1 MNKIK
6 VGSIVKALAGPH
18 KGQDHEVIAIKGNSY
33 NITPVDRKNIKY
45 KLGAASASEKQI
57 ELVKESEEQESE
69 NLNEYLTSDE
79 KKLIDKMYDK
89 KGKLTPLGKKVMNYG
104 KKPGDKGYIEEAVE
118 IYKNKDL
125 SIKKWTMGFD
135 TKGDRISGFAIYGG
149 KIGKISAKDNLVQL
163 TKPQMQQLIKD
174 LKSLKLEESA
184 EDDISESTEI
194 YDNAGI
200 SVTRFSL
207 GKGKGVGYQLNAPTM
222 GSRRFTQN
230 YVHLTKEQIILLSK
244 EMKKIISSINKAA
257 KDLDENTINEGLRH
271 IKTANFRMGSKLMN
285 DIMTIFK
292 PNSRLSKELNDAADG
307 KLNKKYNEIYKH
319 LRMAAEIFDDLEVD
333 VKMIESV
340 DLTELDLSVDKFVAV
355 AKGTKTKNKFFV
367 FNNKGQVYHTAPTLD
382 KAKKL
387 AGEYKKNPEEMG
399 SATIL
404 DLTKGKIIE
413 SVEIEENAEVDR
425 ITKLALS
432 MKVGD
437 KTNFG
442 VIKKMGKDWISVKA
456 KDTPLTKLK
465 FNQRKSGGRYVLS
478 LLSLME
484 DTKNNETTSDIS
496 RAFTSQK
503 DSLAEAAAKILN
515 KE

>member
-1 MNKIK
+1 MKNKIK

-57 ELVKESEEQESE
+57 ELVKESEDQESE

-89 KGKLTPLGKKVMNYG
+89 KGKLTPIGKKVMNYG

-125 SIKKWTMGFD
+125 SIKQWTMGFD
-135 TKGDRISGFAIYGG
+135 TKGDRISRFAIYGG
-149 KIGKISAKDNLVQL
+149 KIGRISAKDNLVQL

-184 EDDISESTEI
+184 ENDLSESTEI

-257 KDLDENTINEGLRH
+257 KDLEESTINEGLRH

-319 LRMAAEIFDDLEVD
+319 LRMAAEIFDDLEAD
-333 VKMIESV
+333 VKM
-340 DLTELDLSVDKFVAV
+340 
-355 AKGTKTKNKFFV
+355 
-367 FNNKGQVYHTAPTLD
+367 
-382 KAKKL
+382 
-387 AGEYKKNPEEMG
+387 
-399 SATIL
+399 
-404 DLTKGKIIE
+404 IE

-456 KDTPLTKLK
+456 KDTPETKIK

-484 DTKNNETTSDIS
+484 DTKNNETSNDIS
-496 RAFTSQK
+496 RAFTSEK
-503 DSLAEAAAKILN
+503 DSLAEAASKILN
-515 KE
+515 KESDGGE

>member
-1 MNKIK
+1 MKNKIK

-57 ELVKESEEQESE
+57 ELVKESEDQESE

-89 KGKLTPLGKKVMNYG
+89 KGKLTPIGKKVMNYG

-125 SIKKWTMGFD
+125 SIKQWTMGFD

-163 TKPQMQQLIKD
+163 TKTQMQQLIKD

-184 EDDISESTEI
+184 ENDLSESTEI

-257 KDLDENTINEGLRH
+257 KDLEESTINEGLRH

-340 DLTELDLSVDKFVAV
+340 
-355 AKGTKTKNKFFV
+355 
-367 FNNKGQVYHTAPTLD
+367 
-382 KAKKL
+382 
-387 AGEYKKNPEEMG
+387 
-399 SATIL
+399 
-404 DLTKGKIIE
+404 
-413 SVEIEENAEVDR
+413 EIEENAEVDR

-456 KDTPLTKLK
+456 KDTPETKIK

-484 DTKNNETTSDIS
+484 DTKNNETSNDIS
-496 RAFTSQK
+496 RAFTSEK
-503 DSLAEAAAKILN
+503 DSLAEAASKILN
-515 KE
+515 KESDGGE